1 MKVVKF
7 IFVSL
12 LLALAATAGAQTGA
26 TFPNKSFKFIVPFPA
41 GSGTDT
47 SARRVAQELAVRSGQ
62 AVVVENKPG
71 ASGFIAA
78 QAAAHADP
86 DGSTL
91 FITTNTTHGANSAL
105 FKKLPY
111 DPVKDFEPVSLLGYS
126 AELLVVSPQSPY
138 QDIGA
143 LLKAM
148 RVPGK
153 QFKFGTGNSG
163 SRVAAEMLRLRLNT
177 DALAIPYKGT
187 PQAMTDLMGNLLDFM
202 FVDMGPAL
210 PLVQSGKL
218 RALASSGSERELQL
232 PNVPTLEESGLKGFQ
247 MTVWSAAFVPA
258 GTPRAVV
265 NKLNAWL
272 QEIAATPKMHEMAA
286 QSGGKSQG
294 STVEE
299 LRTFVASE
307 IKKWGDTIRA
317 AGIEPE

>member
-1 MKVVKF
+1 MHFVKF
-7 IFVSL
+7 IFTGL
-12 LLALAATAGAQTGA
+12 LMTLAATAGAQTGGA
-26 TFPNKSFKFIVPFPA
+26 FPNKPFKFIVPFPA

-47 SARRVAQELAVRSGQ
+47 AARRVAQELTIRSGQ
-62 AVVVENKPG
+62 SVVVENKPG

-91 FITTNTTHGANSAL
+91 FITTNTTHAANSAL

-126 AELLVVSPQSPY
+126 TEVLVVSPQSPY

-177 DALAIPYKGT
+177 DAIAIPYKGT
-187 PQAMTDLMGNLLDFM
+187 PPAITDLMGNLLDFM
-202 FVDMGPAL
+202 FVDTGPAL

-218 RALASSGSERELQL
+218 RALATSGSERELQL
-232 PNVPTLEESGLKGFQ
+232 PNIPTLEESGLKGFQ
-247 MTVWSAAFVPA
+247 MTVWSAAFVPS
-258 GTPRAVV
+258 GTPKPVV

-272 QEIAATPKMHEMAA
+272 QEIVTEPKMRELMA
-286 QSGGKSQG
+286 QSGAKSQG

-307 IKKWGDTIRA
+307 IKKWGDTVRA